1 MNKKQKILIFLL
13 LILLLLVLALIFTSE
28 SFKPKNSPV
37 QEVKQ
42 ASSVLLE
49 ADYRLKTKEL
59 FNIYDSLIKNDSFNK
74 ENIAELK
81 NKLLALK
88 GIPEKFK
95 DLHIR
100 FILALTGLENYLDQ
114 KSELK
119 ENNDGEPGK
128 NSSLEAINQLKLDYS
143 WLNN

>member
-28 SFKPKNSPV
+28 SFKPENNFV
-37 QEVKQ
+37 QEVKPNN
-42 ASSVLLE
+42 SVLLE
-49 ADYRLKTKEL
+49 ADYKQKAKEL

-81 NKLLALK
+81 NKLLALTV
-88 GIPEKFK
+88 PVKFK
-95 DLHIR
+95 ELHLQ
-100 FILALTGLENYLDQ
+100 FVLALTGTENYLNQ
-114 KSELK
+114 E
-119 ENNDGEPGK
+119 GEEGK
-128 NSSLEAINQLKLDYS
+128 NNSLDVVNQLKIDYS